1 MSTLAADVRYALRL
15 LRRSPGFTLAATLTL
30 ALAIGANTTMFS
42 VVNATLLRR
51 LPFPEARRLVL
62 LWTGTANDPT
72 DLGIVSYPNFTDWR
86 AESRSFESMALF
98 DSAGRG
104 YNLASGAEPEQVS
117 GVRVTASFFQV
128 LGVPP
133 LLGRT
138 FLPEEEMPGRDHE
151 VVLSYGLWK
160 RRYGADR
167 SLVGRVIRIDDEPF
181 TVVGVMPPRF
191 EFQFWSGPRQLWVPA
206 GYTPGDHDRSS
217 RSFVA
222 LARLAPGTT
231 LAAARAEMD
240 GIGRRLAREYPATNA
255 GGTVR
260 VTSMADYGLTRL
272 RATLLALLAAVGF
285 VLLIGCANVANLM
298 LARASTRAKE
308 IAIRRALGASRGRI
322 LRQLLTESVLLSGLG
337 GLGGLA
343 LAVLGTAGLP
353 GLLPRSL
360 RFIPLRPLDRVEVDG
375 PVLAFTLVLSVL
387 AGLLFG
393 LAPALGSSRTEV
405 DQPLKE
411 SARGS
416 TQGGRGRL
424 RNALVAS
431 EVALTLVTLAGAG
444 LMIATVGHLLRNDPG
459 LDPRNVLTLEM
470 SLPQENLYYG
480 PPTHE
485 RFCRDLAERVGSLPG
500 VVSVSGVA
508 HLPLSGAGAG
518 RAYFIEGRP
527 DPGPENVPGAGYSV
541 VCPAY
546 LRTMGIPLLAGREF
560 TQADRVGAPQVV
572 LVNQA
577 MARRDWPG
585 ETAVGKRIRLRLHGG
600 VEEPWLTVVGVF
612 GNVRHHGLDTD
623 AEPYFLRPYTQAGWP
638 FMRVVVRTAADPASF
653 VAPVKQA
660 LRAIEPGRPVSLVQ
674 TMEDV
679 VAASVGPRRF
689 SMLLLGAFAGLA
701 LLLAAVGVTG
711 VVSYSVVQR
720 TPEIGIRV
728 ALGARPR
735 DVLRLVVAGSL
746 AWAFGGMAAGLVAAF
761 GLLRGLRDQLYGVG
775 PADPLVLATVCLLLA
790 AVAGAASY
798 LPARRAARVDPA
810 AALRCE

>member
-1 MSTLAADVRYALRL
+1 MGALVADLRYALRL
-15 LRRSPGFTLAATLTL
+15 LRRNPGFTLAATLTL

-51 LPFPEARRLVL
+51 LPFPESDRLVL
-62 LWTGTANDPT
+62 LWTGTTNDPT
-72 DLGIVSYPNFTDWR
+72 DLGIVSLPNFTDWR

-104 YNLASGAEPEQVS
+104 YNLSSGGEPEQVS
-117 GVRVTASFFQV
+117 GVRVTASFFRV

-151 VVLSYGLWK
+151 VVLSYGLWE

-167 SLVGRVIRIDDEPF
+167 SLIGRPIRIDDEFF

-206 GYTPGDHDRSS
+206 GYTPGDHDRGS

-231 LAAARAEMD
+231 LEAARAEMD
-240 GIGRRLAREYPATNA
+240 GIGQRLAREYPATNA

-260 VTSMADYGLTRL
+260 VTPMADYGLNRL
-272 RATLLALLAAVGF
+272 RPTLVALLAAVGF

-298 LARASTRAKE
+298 LARTSTRTKE
-308 IAIRRALGASRGRI
+308 IAIRRALGASHGRI

-337 GLGGLA
+337 GLGGLL
-343 LAVLGTAGLP
+343 LANLGTAGLP

-360 RFIPLRPLDRVEVDG
+360 HFIPLRPLERVEVDG
-375 PVLAFTLVLSVL
+375 PVLAFTLVLSML

-393 LAPALGSSRTEV
+393 LAPALGSARTDV
-405 DQPLKE
+405 DRPLKE

-424 RNALVAS
+424 RHVLVAS

-444 LMIATVGHLLRNDPG
+444 LMIATVAHLLHNDPG
-459 LDPRNVLTLEM
+459 LDPRNVLKLEM

-485 RFCRDLAERVGSLPG
+485 GFCQNLAEQVGSLPG

-508 HLPLSGAGAG
+508 HLPLSGGGAG

-560 TQADRVGAPQVV
+560 TQTDRVGAPQVI

-585 ETAVGKRIRLRLHGG
+585 ETALGKRIQLGTEG
-600 VEEPWLTVVGVF
+600 PWLTVVGVF
-612 GNVRHHGLDTD
+612 GNVRHYGLDTE
-623 AEPYFLRPYTQAGWP
+623 AEPFFLRPYPQAGWP
-638 FMRVVVRTAADPASF
+638 VIQVVVRTAADPAGF
-653 VAPVKQA
+653 VAPVVQA
-660 LRAIEPGRPVSLVQ
+660 LRVVEPGRPVSHVRTL
-674 TMEDV
+674 EDV

-689 SMLLLGAFAGLA
+689 SMLLLGAFGALA
-701 LLLAAVGVTG
+701 LVLAAVGITG
-711 VVSYSVVQR
+711 VVSYCVVQR
-720 TPEIGIRV
+720 TQEIGIRV

-735 DVLRLVVAGSL
+735 DVLQLVVAGSL
-746 AWAFGGMAAGLVAAF
+746 GWALGGMVVGLAAAL
-761 GLLRGLRDQLYGVG
+761 GLLRGLSDQLYGVG
-775 PADPLVLATVCLLLA
+775 PTDPLVLAVVCLLLA

-798 LPARRAARVDPA
+798 LPARRAARLDPA
-810 AALRCE
+810 TALRCE